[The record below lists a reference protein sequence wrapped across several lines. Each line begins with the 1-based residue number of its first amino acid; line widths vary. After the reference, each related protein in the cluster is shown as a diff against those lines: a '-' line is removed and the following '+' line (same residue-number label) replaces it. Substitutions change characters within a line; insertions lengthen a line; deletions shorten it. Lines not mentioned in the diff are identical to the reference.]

1 MACLSSYPRL
11 FPANKGYLATKEA
24 VSVFIKKDTEVEQDR
39 DPDTRDNKFWVRKV
53 AVVALTDATK
63 AVKIMLNLIKD

>member
-1 MACLSSYPRL
+1 M
-11 FPANKGYLATKEA
+11 ATKEA

-63 AVKIMLNLIKD
+63 AVKIHIGA